1 MNEERPRLRWCTG
14 ATARPARVDPAC
26 PDEQVTPIGHTAP
39 SLGSSKRLAS
49 HSRNVRSTTLL
60 ALYVFSIDI
69 LGSFSRMLVLSP
81 RQLLVHGGPSDTAA
95 EVPWS
100 HERILEASRRYAM
113 VHGQRTEHGSDYMTR
128 PRTFHPPSWWTSC
141 SDSVVVEKMNEDE
154 GCLPAR
160 RVGRDGPNGQGEDR
174 ALDITSAVRF
184 RLQSGNVLPF
194 SPACSTPYLQGILN
208 RRAAEPVPRV
218 ASVGG
223 TFESLRVSTR
233 LGQLLGRRLLDANC

>member
-1 MNEERPRLRWCTG
+1 
-14 ATARPARVDPAC
+14 
-26 PDEQVTPIGHTAP
+26 
-39 SLGSSKRLAS
+39 
-49 HSRNVRSTTLL
+49 
-60 ALYVFSIDI
+60 
-69 LGSFSRMLVLSP
+69 
-81 RQLLVHGGPSDTAA
+81 
-95 EVPWS
+95 
-100 HERILEASRRYAM
+100 M

-141 SDSVVVEKMNEDE
+141 SDSVVVEKVNEDE

-174 ALDITSAVRF
+174 AVDITSAVRF
-184 RLQSGNVLPF
+184 RLQSSNVLSF
-194 SPACSTPYLQGILN
+194 SPAGSTPYLQGILS

-233 LGQLLGRRLLDANC
+233 LGQLLGRSIPKANYWAVGSFRFSRGPVSCRIDYSAPTANPVPW

>member
-1 MNEERPRLRWCTG
+1 
-14 ATARPARVDPAC
+14 
-26 PDEQVTPIGHTAP
+26 
-39 SLGSSKRLAS
+39 
-49 HSRNVRSTTLL
+49 
-60 ALYVFSIDI
+60 
-69 LGSFSRMLVLSP
+69 
-81 RQLLVHGGPSDTAA
+81 
-95 EVPWS
+95 
-100 HERILEASRRYAM
+100 M

-233 LGQLLGRRLLDANC
+233 FGQLLGRRLPDANCPAVGSFQSPQGSVSLWAVFSAPPSDPVPGYT